1 MRGRLPGDD
10 GAAAAR
16 EPLARVAV
24 RLAIVAWLLAVE
36 PAALALWLGRALPRL
51 ASLGAAAWALLIL
64 RVVLVAVGVAIGR
77 RLFAVRDAT
86 IWRGVAA
93 WAGAATA
100 VVLAGR
106 IWPLPFTDRA
116 PSEARRDAA
125 IAIAGYLVVA
135 GLAWRRRH
143 DAATP
148 ADSS

>member
-1 MRGRLPGDD
+1 MRLT
-10 GAAAAR
+10 
-16 EPLARVAV
+16 
-24 RLAIVAWLLAVE
+24 IVAWLLAVE
-36 PAALALWLGRALPRL
+36 PAALALWLDRALPRL
-51 ASLGAAAWALLIL
+51 ASLDAAVWMQVTL
-64 RVVLVAVGVAIGR
+64 RVALVAAGIAIGR
-77 RLFAVRDAT
+77 RLFARDAT
-86 IWRGVAA
+86 VWRATAA

-125 IAIAGYLVVA
+125 IAIAGYLVIA

-148 ADSS
+148 VDSS